1 LAKKSLGKHSLGR
14 LRNKWQCI
22 TMIDTREPSCEEGKR
37 DVSGSVFC
45 PKAGLCISDVEY
57 SGSNIR
63 ELIR

>member
-1 LAKKSLGKHSLGR
+1 
-14 LRNKWQCI
+14 
-22 TMIDTREPSCEEGKR
+22 MIDTREPSCEEGKR